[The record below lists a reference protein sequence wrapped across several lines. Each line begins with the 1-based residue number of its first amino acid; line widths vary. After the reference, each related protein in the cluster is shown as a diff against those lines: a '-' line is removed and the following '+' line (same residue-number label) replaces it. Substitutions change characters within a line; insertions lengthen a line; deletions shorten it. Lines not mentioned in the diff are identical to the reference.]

1 MIDHIGVSVSDF
13 EQSKAFYSKALCVI
27 DYALLDGPR
36 RAGDGY
42 YESVA
47 LDPDGNRIEITV

>member
-1 MIDHIGVSVSDF
+1 MIDHTGVSVSDF
-13 EQSKAFYSKALCVI
+13 EQSKAFYTKALCVI

-36 RAGDGY
+36 GAGDGY
-42 YESVA
+42 VV